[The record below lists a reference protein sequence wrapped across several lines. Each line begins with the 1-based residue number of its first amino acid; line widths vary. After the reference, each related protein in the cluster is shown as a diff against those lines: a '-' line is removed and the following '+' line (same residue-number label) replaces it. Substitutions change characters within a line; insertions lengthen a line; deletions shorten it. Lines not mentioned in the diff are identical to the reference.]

1 MYKST
6 YAHFHSKVFFGSYPR
21 TPQIQEL
28 EWFLAT
34 KDLSLRTE
42 PKVYML
48 KDLQVWPKMHWAP
61 RITARLWMDYQQMDL
76 MLANNTLLIS
86 LKSDPQ
92 ANMVEAHG

>member
-1 MYKST
+1 
-6 YAHFHSKVFFGSYPR
+6 
-21 TPQIQEL
+21 
-28 EWFLAT
+28 
-34 KDLSLRTE
+34 
-42 PKVYML
+42 
-48 KDLQVWPKMHWAP
+48 MHWAP